1 MYRCI
6 LLTGFL
12 FSCAVV
18 SAQQTSLQYSRK
30 KADTIFRL
38 IKEQSMYRSNVGW
51 DTITTQFYQRIDTA
65 STSANQFKAFRW
77 LLRQMNDFHS
87 QVFFENQLYA
97 YYKAMPDGR
106 EDELT
111 KTYKQL
117 QPGFGVMQANILQ
130 NQYGYICIPGF
141 SGNDAASIN
150 NTIKQWRDTICK
162 NINKPVKGWIID
174 LRANMGGSMYPM
186 MAALSFLIGDI
197 KFTGSTNTNHQ
208 VEHWWSI
215 KNGDVFFDNY
225 PGTASGFHCMKEQI
239 KAPVVLL
246 TSFYTVSS
254 GEIVVTAFKQRP
266 RTLQIGDTTGGLV
279 TNNHWMPIGNDA
291 VLNLSKGYYADRKG
305 KEYRAGIPADMVI
318 KADEDFDDL
327 LNDKK
332 VQAAIKWLKKK
343 K

>member
-6 LLTGFL
+6 LLTGFV
-12 FSCAVV
+12 FTCAIV
-18 SAQQTSLQYSRK
+18 SAQQTSLQYSRQ

-38 IKEQSMYRSNVGW
+38 IKEQSMYRNNVGW
-51 DTITTQFYQRIDTA
+51 DTITTHFYQRIDTA
-65 STSANQFKAFRW
+65 TTSANQFKAFRW

-97 YYKAMPDGR
+97 YYKPMPDGR

-111 KTYKQL
+111 KTYQQL
-117 QPGFGVMQANILQ
+117 QPKFGVMQANILQ
-130 NQYGYICIPGF
+130 NQYGYICIPGYNAN
-141 SGNDAASIN
+141 NDSSIN

-215 KNGDVFFDNY
+215 KKGNIYFDDYQN
-225 PGTASGFHCMKEQI
+225 TSSGIHCMKEQT

-266 RTLQIGDTTGGLV
+266 RTIQIGDTTGGLV

-291 VLNLSKGYYADRKG
+291 VLNLSKGYYADRKR

-318 KADEDFDDL
+318 KADENFDDL

-332 VQAAIKWLKKK
+332 VLAAIQWLKKK